1 MFGQPVWMVQVT
13 VARIGDDNDV
23 DVNLDI
29 AVSATVLDGRPLPAL
44 GDDVEAVILLQG
56 YIWIPAIN
64 TPDPAMS
71 PASE

>member
-1 MFGQPVWMVQVT
+1 M
-13 VARIGDDNDV
+13 
-23 DVNLDI
+23 NLDI